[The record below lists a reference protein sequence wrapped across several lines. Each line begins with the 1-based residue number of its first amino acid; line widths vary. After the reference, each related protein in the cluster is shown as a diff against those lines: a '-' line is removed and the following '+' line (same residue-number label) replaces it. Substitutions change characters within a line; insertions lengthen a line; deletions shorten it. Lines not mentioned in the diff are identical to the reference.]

1 MNHLLLICSLVCF
14 VPMVKAGGTTAPV
27 MQKNPPIENSQPK
40 ADELGQIRATV
51 YAERAIANARAAGSS
66 PANTHHRRHANSIVD
81 FTRFKIRDVNIGG
94 SGSHYLG
101 QPGEVVWVTMSVLHD
116 CGFCNN
122 AINQVIIGLSSEHKA
137 QISVWN
143 GKQRSGGAIYTINP
157 RSSVQTYG
165 QDNRGEAEWVKVR
178 YSLRLPK
185 TPGKYDVRARYAQA
199 YTGNILTEKGRSL
212 NQKIAQEPLMWW
224 KVDRPNGPSAKAN
237 IGHVSVASL
246 R

>member
-1 MNHLLLICSLVCF
+1 
-14 VPMVKAGGTTAPV
+14 
-27 MQKNPPIENSQPK
+27 
-40 ADELGQIRATV
+40 
-51 YAERAIANARAAGSS
+51 
-66 PANTHHRRHANSIVD
+66 
-81 FTRFKIRDVNIGG
+81 
-94 SGSHYLG
+94 
-101 QPGEVVWVTMSVLHD
+101 MSVLHD
-116 CGFCNN
+116 CRFCNN

-165 QDNRGEAEWVKVR
+165 QDNRGEAKWVKVR

-212 NQKIAQEPLMWW
+212 IK
-224 KVDRPNGPSAKAN
+224 K
-237 IGHVSVASL
+237 L
-246 R
+246 RRNL